1 MKMSV
6 FKSDETSL
14 EKRVKVLEKKVRQLE
29 ALLGKKPKKEG
40 AEKNVEEEDED
51 FCVIT

>member
-6 FKSDETSL
+6 FKSDDTSL
-14 EKRVKVLEKKVRQLE
+14 EKRVKILEKKVRQLE
-29 ALLGKKPKKEG
+29 VMLGKKPKKEG
-40 AEKNVEEEDED
+40 DEKNVQEEDED